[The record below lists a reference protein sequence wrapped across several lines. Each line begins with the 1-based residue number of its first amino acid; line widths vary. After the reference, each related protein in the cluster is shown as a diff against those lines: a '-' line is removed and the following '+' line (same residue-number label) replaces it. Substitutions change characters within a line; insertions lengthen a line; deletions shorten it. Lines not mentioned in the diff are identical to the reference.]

1 MDKKLFIF
9 TQYVIFVIIYLSVY
23 PVSLPVRIPSDKFSI
38 SDNICLLAVSL
49 IMEQLEVSQIDLSA
63 WSLSP
68 SQEEKDRTALV
79 WHEAF
84 RSHGLLYLTNHG
96 LGSLYQAPD
105 I

>member
-1 MDKKLFIF
+1 
-9 TQYVIFVIIYLSVY
+9 
-23 PVSLPVRIPSDKFSI
+23 
-38 SDNICLLAVSL
+38 
-49 IMEQLEVSQIDLSA
+49 MEQLEVAQIDLSA